1 MRMLGIPKPIHHNT
15 DIFYLMLVG
24 WRLCLVA
31 VVRCSHHM
39 QVVIIGQPTHE
50 VWGDDRGFH
59 GMGLNMR
66 LGEGKGCAI
75 ALTGKDTR

>member
-1 MRMLGIPKPIHHNT
+1 MRMLGIPEPIHHIT
-15 DIFYLMLVG
+15 DILDLMRRG
-24 WRLCLVA
+24 RRLCLA
-31 VVRCSHHM
+31 GVVRCSHHV
-39 QVVIIGQPTHE
+39 QVVVIGQPTHE